1 MYTVGPE
8 APVAGDQSHHRIPAG
23 GLASP
28 TRDGGHDRGPCWRGQ
43 ETEAQCTRTAIPS
56 FVSGVPT
63 ASPPSVHPSAA
74 LAVTPW
80 TGLEGSD
87 RLAAWRANVGE
98 PVALD
103 LAPPPRHTA
112 VAELVVLS
120 WNVWIGRGR
129 LEEVVRRLRGDTDA
143 PLVVLAQEV
152 YRSDATVPA
161 RPAGRAARRAAG
173 SFPIR
178 VRPRADIV
186 EAAHA
191 LGLNLRYAPAMR
203 NGAERSD
210 RGNAILSD
218 LPLSHAWAFELPLVL
233 ERRVPLAATL
243 LLPGGPVHVI
253 SAHLDPRGP
262 PGAAWL
268 GVAGRARQ
276 AAHLVAQLGGDLVIL
291 GADLNLGRGRR
302 ERAWRLLHE
311 AEFTAGI
318 PAATPEW
325 RHTFH
330 ALRALP
336 RLVLD
341 YVLLRDRLERVASAR
356 VERLDEHPL
365 DRGATVFG
373 SDHHPLLARV
383 ALHPPGGTR
392 S

>member
-1 MYTVGPE
+1 M
-8 APVAGDQSHHRIPAG
+8 
-23 GLASP
+23 
-28 TRDGGHDRGPCWRGQ
+28 
-43 ETEAQCTRTAIPS
+43 
-56 FVSGVPT
+56 
-63 ASPPSVHPSAA
+63 
-74 LAVTPW
+74 
-80 TGLEGSD
+80 EGSD

-103 LAPPPRHTA
+103 LAPPRQTA
-112 VAELVVLS
+112 VTELVVLS

-143 PLVVLAQEV
+143 PLIVLVQEV

-161 RPAGRAARRAAG
+161 RPAGRAARRATG

-178 VRPRADIV
+178 ARPRADIV
-186 EAAHA
+186 DAAHA
-191 LGLNLRYAPAMR
+191 LQLNLRYAPAMR

-210 RGNAILSD
+210 RGNAILSN

-233 ERRVPLAATL
+233 ERRVPITATL
-243 LLPGGPVHVI
+243 LLAGGPVHVV

-268 GVAGRARQ
+268 GVAGRAKQ
-276 AAHLVAQLGGDLVIL
+276 AAHLVAQLGGDLVVL

-318 PAATPEW
+318 PAVTPEW
-325 RHTFH
+325 PHTFH

-341 YVLLRDRLERVASAR
+341 YVLVRDRLERVASAR
-356 VERLDEHPL
+356 VVRLDEHPL

-383 ALHPPGGTR
+383 ALNPPGETR